1 MVNNKVHHLIAIG
14 SPDTNLLYATKQVF
28 WAIIIS
34 IHASCHVFITR
45 SIDCIDSYSIYIM
58 GRVLQWI
65 ERNGGLDEMA
75 ARATKKANLIYGI
88 IDESNGFY
96 YAPVAKNVRSKMNIP
111 FRIESAAGNDALEKE
126 FLKGA
131 EALGLIQLKGHR

>member
-1 MVNNKVHHLIAIG
+1 MINDKFTV
-14 SPDTNLLYATKQVF
+14 
-28 WAIIIS
+28 AIILK
-34 IHASCHVFITR
+34 TL
-45 SIDCIDSYSIYIM
+45 SYRIYIM

-65 ERNGGLDEMA
+65 ERKGGLDAMA
-75 ARATKKANLIYGI
+75 DAASKKSSLIYNI
-88 IDESNGFY
+88 IEDSNGFY

-111 FRIESAAGNDALEKE
+111 FRIGSSGGNDVLEKE